1 MRRWI
6 LMLSIVAL
14 AGCSESQ
21 QEAGFAGL
29 AGVAE
34 NDAEVPFLQPG
45 PGDRLI
51 FPDDFGPHPQH
62 RIATPSVFDR
72 GVPQYDIAAVETT
85 ST

>member
-6 LMLSIVAL
+6 LMLSIVVL

-34 NDAEVPFLQPG
+34 NDAEVPFLQP
-45 PGDRLI
+45 
-51 FPDDFGPHPQH
+51 
-62 RIATPSVFDR
+62 
-72 GVPQYDIAAVETT
+72 
-85 ST
+85 

>member
-6 LMLSIVAL
+6 LMLSIVVL

-51 FPDDFGPHPQH
+51 FPMISARTRNTGSNGG
-62 RIATPSVFDR
+62 I
-72 GVPQYDIAAVETT
+72 
-85 ST
+85 